1 MQKFGDRL
9 REAAGIFNIRER
21 LRRRQ
26 YQVKQGSPPPKPPPP
41 CPHWQKA
48 RPKPQKAWPKVGTER
63 LRVYEDGYVSRLERY
78 EERLRDP
85 TSKEARQKA
94 ARQAG
99 FSSMATTLRGAPVNP
114 EAELVDTFERLY
126 EPQDELPKEES
137 ARARREQP
145 EEDRVEMRWEEYSS
159 TKRSISGYKSLATDR
174 RKEKDSTNFV
184 RRGFDGAPQSPAF
197 GWA

>member
-26 YQVKQGSPPPKPPPP
+26 YQVKQGSPPPKPPPH

-99 FSSMATTLRGAPVNP
+99 FSSMATTLRGAPMNP

-159 TKRSISGYKSLATDR
+159 TKRSTSGYKSLATDR
-174 RKEKDSTNFV
+174 RKEIDSTNFV